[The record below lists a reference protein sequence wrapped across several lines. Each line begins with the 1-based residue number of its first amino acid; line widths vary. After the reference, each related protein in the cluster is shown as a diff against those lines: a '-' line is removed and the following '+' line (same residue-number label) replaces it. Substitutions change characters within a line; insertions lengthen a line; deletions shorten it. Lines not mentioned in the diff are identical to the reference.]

1 MAQKPKVKHTVVKSQ
16 VKAPPKPAPAPE
28 KSKWE
33 HAPRDIH
40 MPGPHEKKE
49 K

>member
-1 MAQKPKVKHTVVKSQ
+1 MSDKSKHTTVVKPQ
-16 VKAPPKPAPAPE
+16 AKPAAKPE
-28 KSKWE
+28 PKKWE